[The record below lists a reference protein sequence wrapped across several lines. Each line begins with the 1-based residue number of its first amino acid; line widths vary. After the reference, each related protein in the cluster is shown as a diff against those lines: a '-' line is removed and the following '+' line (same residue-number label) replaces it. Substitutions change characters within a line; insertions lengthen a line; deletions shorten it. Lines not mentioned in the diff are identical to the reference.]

1 MYMYTLSD
9 HVHAQFQGILDSGD
23 RWHGFVSNGSH
34 LVCKLTITTVF
45 EQNDV
50 LAVLKATIKICPWW
64 VCGGELIS
72 LICSLVLLLSMN

>member
-1 MYMYTLSD
+1 M
-9 HVHAQFQGILDSGD
+9 
-23 RWHGFVSNGSH
+23 SNGSH